1 MNPDWSSIATRT
13 LDESIASN
21 LIPYRAA
28 ASVSGGLGIVGLLLA
43 AIGIY
48 GVTAYTVTRRTREIG
63 IRIAMGAKT
72 QDIVGM
78 VLRQGMVLT
87 TIGAVIGLVLA
98 TLATFVVRGLAFGVP
113 QLDLGT
119 VGGTVL
125 LLTVVSLVASYIP
138 AHRATRIDPLVALR
152 CD

>member
-1 MNPDWSSIATRT
+1 
-13 LDESIASN
+13 
-21 LIPYRAA
+21 
-28 ASVSGGLGIVGLLLA
+28 
-43 AIGIY
+43 
-48 GVTAYTVTRRTREIG
+48 
-63 IRIAMGAKT
+63 
-72 QDIVGM
+72 M